1 MKPMSDGKRNE
12 KNRIPT
18 MLRIVK
24 RLGGFVSNIIAQ
36 MKRGV
41 RRMNSLQDVI
51 YRLEKVIQTGAT
63 DKDGMH
69 PISAERVL
77 EELKSITDRPQGEW
91 IDIGWKGDWQFETD
105 GRGNCWYEY
114 ECSECGF
121 HSKGSKSNFC
131 PHCGA
136 RMKDVTEGLESRTD
150 LIWYG
155 DKTDL
160 IGDETGR
167 HTGWFGKG
175 ADDEDN

>member
-1 MKPMSDGKRNE
+1 
-12 KNRIPT
+12 
-18 MLRIVK
+18 
-24 RLGGFVSNIIAQ
+24 
-36 MKRGV
+36 
-41 RRMNSLQDVI
+41 MNSLQDVI

-77 EELKSITDRPQGEW
+77 EELKSISIDAKAEEILNHLYDAVNGINALVDRPSGEW
-91 IDIGWKGDWQFETD
+91 IYGTD
-105 GRGNCWYEY
+105 EDGNEDAYPWT
-114 ECSECGF
+114 CSICGEKYPW
-121 HSKGSKSNFC
+121 HPNYC

-175 ADDEDN
+175 ADDDM